1 MDAQLVDWDGITA
14 SPQPNGTLR
23 RRIAGTGAELVRM
36 EIPAGCKAPG
46 HSHPHEQFVQ
56 VLAGTG
62 FIETTAGRQAF
73 KAGSVFHFPP
83 GTWHAAEMTSDTV
96 LVETNLAPA
105 R

>member
-73 KAGSVFHFPP
+73 KAGSVFPLPARHLAR
-83 GTWHAAEMTSDTV
+83 GRDDQRHV
-96 LVETNLAPA
+96 LVETNGAS